1 MVECVI
7 FFFLLWNAGCYH
19 LAKSAEAECYEKK
32 NLFSYLFHPVVLF
45 LLTLEFSLELS
56 ANSYEQLS
64 TGELWILGLSL
75 HVLFGQRMIIKA
87 EIFFFSLASQPM
99 FLFGALAAEY
109 VNNNNFLIH

>member
-1 MVECVI
+1 MVECG
-7 FFFLLWNAGCYH
+7 FLFLLWNAGCYH
-19 LAKSAEAECYEKK
+19 LAKSAEAECCEKK

-87 EIFFFSLASQPM
+87 EIFFSLASQPM
-99 FLFGALAAEY
+99 FLFEALAAEY